1 MTTEKQ
7 TTSAVATEGTASE
20 KKVRKP
26 AAKRSNT
33 RKKTTPKTSGE
44 TNVTDDAEM
53 QAQNSEKNTLA
64 DRKSAKRSGGRKQ
77 RAAKPKAEQ
86 TGSKQEEQ
94 VQTESVLQ
102 DAEPAVTQAEPESVH
117 PQYVEQPLEAPA
129 ESEPVKQE
137 KDKLEPIESESV
149 KHEVVESEPM
159 ESESAKQESVKPD
172 PIKQESAKQEPVRQ
186 EPVKHESAKPVPQ
199 AVVVPEL
206 PQFEIGSIV
215 DLVQAPQRSI
225 ILTDQQIQQLTL
237 EELSERHAYLQD
249 LLANVL
255 DYDVVISDTNI
266 WLELFLPGGH
276 GDQRNNV
283 RLQFERQ
290 MEFIS
295 KLVKHRGCR
304 FMMMGE
310 TYEEIDRFATM
321 QDPTNHKEADFSDN
335 VVCLNTAAR
344 LAKRLILSQQ
354 RENRLRIEGLG
365 AESHHASFADPVII
379 RKVVELFSEGKKV
392 LLITNDASVA
402 IRSIGLCDDLQRV
415 NGVADEVWDSVYA
428 PLRPM
433 VFTFDDLKLLD
444 NYTRQYHYIQ
454 MASGEPWMYR
464 VGKREKAGDVAPL
477 DLWLEAFR
485 PGDKHRGDNLFTDQ
499 EMQLLQKKEQQKQA
513 SGQQKQMQNQQKQ
526 SSNQQKQSSNQQKQS
541 SNQQKQPSSQPK
553 QGRNQSNQGGGQP
566 KPEVSQPKQNDGALV
581 APVPQSV
588 PPADAVKELP
598 EVKSEVPV
606 VPEEAKSGSRSRRKS
621 SGRGKKQTGAKAEKT
636 AENAQEN

>member
-1 MTTEKQ
+1 MLAILQIVCQKIDIMTTKKQ
-7 TTSAVATEGTASE
+7 TTPAAATEGAASE

-33 RKKTTPKTSGE
+33 RKKTTPKANGE
-44 TNVTDDAEM
+44 TDAPDDAAM
-53 QAQNSEKNTLA
+53 QKQDATAQQDAIVAQEAVGQQTQDVAEQPSVASQNPNSEKNTLA
-64 DRKSAKRSGGRKQ
+64 DRKSNKRSGGRKQ
-77 RAAKPKAEQ
+77 RTAKPQAEQ
-86 TGSKQEEQ
+86 VETKQE
-94 VQTESVLQ
+94 LQ
-102 DAEPAVTQAEPESVH
+102 DAEPVVTHVEPDVEPLHVQQVEQLVETPVEAESVKQEIVKPESV
-117 PQYVEQPLEAPA
+117 
-129 ESEPVKQE
+129 
-137 KDKLEPIESESV
+137 KL
-149 KHEVVESEPM
+149 
-159 ESESAKQESVKPD
+159 ESVKPESVK
-172 PIKQESAKQEPVRQ
+172 PI
-186 EPVKHESAKPVPQ
+186 PQ
-199 AVVVPEL
+199 PVVVPDL
-206 PQFEIGSIV
+206 PQFEIDSIV
-215 DLVQAPQRSI
+215 DLAQAPQRSI
-225 ILTDQQIQQLTL
+225 VLTDQQIQQLTL
-237 EELSERHAYLQD
+237 EELSERHAYLQN
-249 LLANVL
+249 LLASVL

-365 AESHHASFADPVII
+365 AESHHASFADPAII

-454 MASGEPWMYR
+454 MASGEPWMCR
-464 VGKREKAGDVAPL
+464 VGKREKAGNVPLL

-499 EMQLLQKKEQQKQA
+499 EMQLLQKKEQQKQSLNQQKQA
-513 SGQQKQMQNQQKQ
+513 SGQQKQMANQQKQ
-526 SSNQQKQSSNQQKQS
+526 ASNQQKQAA
-541 SNQQKQPSSQPK
+541 SQPK
-553 QGRNQSNQGGGQP
+553 
-566 KPEVSQPKQNDGALV
+566 
-581 APVPQSV
+581 
-588 PPADAVKELP
+588 KELP
-598 EVKSEVPV
+598 EVNSEAPV
-606 VPEEAKSGSRSRRKS
+606 VAEEVKTGSRSRRKP
-621 SGRGKKQTGAKAEKT
+621 SGRGKKQTGAKAEKPM
-636 AENAQEN
+636 ENTQEN

>member
-1 MTTEKQ
+1 MLAILQIVCQKIDIMTTKKP
-7 TTSAVATEGTASE
+7 TTPAAATEGAASE

-33 RKKTTPKTSGE
+33 RKKTTPKANGE
-44 TNVTDDAEM
+44 TDAPDDAAM
-53 QAQNSEKNTLA
+53 QKQDAAVQQDAIVAQEAAGQQTQDVAEQPSVASQKPNSEKNTLA
-64 DRKSAKRSGGRKQ
+64 DRKSNKRSGGRKQ
-77 RAAKPKAEQ
+77 RTAKPQAEQ
-86 TGSKQEEQ
+86 VETKQELQ
-94 VQTESVLQ
+94 VQTESALL
-102 DAEPAVTQAEPESVH
+102 DAESVVTQVEHDVEPLYV
-117 PQYVEQPLEAPA
+117 QQVEQPVETPV
-129 ESEPVKQE
+129 ETEPVKQE
-137 KDKLEPIESESV
+137 VVKPEPAKSESV
-149 KHEVVESEPM
+149 
-159 ESESAKQESVKPD
+159 KQESVKP
-172 PIKQESAKQEPVRQ
+172 I
-186 EPVKHESAKPVPQ
+186 PQ
-199 AVVVPEL
+199 PVVVPDL
-206 PQFEIGSIV
+206 PQFEIDSIV
-215 DLVQAPQRSI
+215 DLAQAPQRSI
-225 ILTDQQIQQLTL
+225 VLTDQQIQQLTL
-237 EELSERHAYLQD
+237 EELSERHAYLQK
-249 LLANVL
+249 LLASVL

-365 AESHHASFADPVII
+365 AESHHASFADPAII
-379 RKVVELFSEGKKV
+379 RKVVELFSGGKKV

-454 MASGEPWMYR
+454 MASGEPWMCR
-464 VGKREKAGDVAPL
+464 VGKREKAGNVPLL

-499 EMQLLQKKEQQKQA
+499 EMQLLQKKEQQKQSLNQQKQA
-513 SGQQKQMQNQQKQ
+513 SGQQKQMANQQKQ
-526 SSNQQKQSSNQQKQS
+526 ASNQQKQTSNQQKQAA
-541 SNQQKQPSSQPK
+541 SQPK
-553 QGRNQSNQGGGQP
+553 
-566 KPEVSQPKQNDGALV
+566 
-581 APVPQSV
+581 
-588 PPADAVKELP
+588 KELP
-598 EVKSEVPV
+598 EVNSEAPV
-606 VPEEAKSGSRSRRKS
+606 VAEEVKTGSRSRRKP
-621 SGRGKKQTGAKAEKT
+621 SGRGKNQTGAKAEKT
-636 AENAQEN
+636 MENTQEN

>member
-1 MTTEKQ
+1 MTTKKQ
-7 TTSAVATEGTASE
+7 PKSASATEGVATE

-26 AAKRSNT
+26 AARRTST
-33 RKKTTPKTSGE
+33 RKKK
-44 TNVTDDAEM
+44 
-53 QAQNSEKNTLA
+53 
-64 DRKSAKRSGGRKQ
+64 
-77 RAAKPKAEQ
+77 
-86 TGSKQEEQ
+86 
-94 VQTESVLQ
+94 
-102 DAEPAVTQAEPESVH
+102 
-117 PQYVEQPLEAPA
+117 VE
-129 ESEPVKQE
+129 EPVKEAAVETDVVQTAAE
-137 KDKLEPIESESV
+137 
-149 KHEVVESEPM
+149 VESKPER
-159 ESESAKQESVKPD
+159 VKPE
-172 PIKQESAKQEPVRQ
+172 PAKPEIAKPE
-186 EPVKHESAKPVPQ
+186 EPVKPEEPAKTELLKSEQVKPEQVKPAKPEQIKPELAKPTPLSV
-199 AVVVPEL
+199 AVPEL
-206 PQFEIGSIV
+206 PHFKVSSII
-215 DLVQAPQRSI
+215 DLAQAPQRSI
-225 ILTDQQIQQLTL
+225 VLTDQQIQQLTL
-237 EELSERHAYLQD
+237 EEVAVRHAYLQE

-290 MEFIS
+290 LEFIS

-321 QDPTNHKEADFSDN
+321 QDPMNHKEADFSDN

-402 IRSIGLCDDLQRV
+402 IRSMGLCDDLQRI
-415 NGVADEVWDSVYA
+415 NGVADDVWDSVYA

-454 MASGEPWMYR
+454 MASGEPWMCG
-464 VGKREKAGDVAPL
+464 VGKRERATDVAPL
-477 DLWLEAFR
+477 ALWLEAFR

-499 EMQLLQKKEQQKQA
+499 EMQLLQKKEQQKLQTNQQKQQA
-513 SGQQKQMQNQQKQ
+513 NNQPKQGGGQQQKQQKQQKQQANNQPKQGGGQQKQNA
-526 SSNQQKQSSNQQKQS
+526 N
-541 SNQQKQPSSQPK
+541 QPK
-553 QGRNQSNQGGGQP
+553 Q
-566 KPEVSQPKQNDGALV
+566 EVSQPKPNEEVVALPV
-581 APVPQSV
+581 PVAQPAPVV
-588 PPADAVKELP
+588 EAVKEIP
-598 EVKSEVPV
+598 EVSTETPV
-606 VPEEAKSGSRSRRKS
+606 AQEEAKPASRTRRKP
-621 SGRGKKQTGAKAEKT
+621 SGRGKKQTAAKVEKT
-636 AENAQEN
+636 TENAPKN

>member
-1 MTTEKQ
+1 MLAILQIVCQKIDIMTTKKP
-7 TTSAVATEGTASE
+7 TTPAAATEGAASE

-33 RKKTTPKTSGE
+33 RKKTTPKATGE
-44 TNVTDDAEM
+44 TDAPDGAAM
-53 QAQNSEKNTLA
+53 QKQDAAAQQDAIVAQEAAGQQTQDVAEQPSVASQKPNSEKNTLA
-64 DRKSAKRSGGRKQ
+64 DRKSYKRSGGRKQ
-77 RAAKPKAEQ
+77 RTAKPQAEQ
-86 TGSKQEEQ
+86 VETKQELQ
-94 VQTESVLQ
+94 VQTESALL
-102 DAEPAVTQAEPESVH
+102 DAEPVVTQAEPDVEPLHV
-117 PQYVEQPLEAPA
+117 QQVEQPVGTPVEA
-129 ESEPVKQE
+129 ETVKQE
-137 KDKLEPIESESV
+137 VVKPEPAKPESVKQELAQPELIKSESV
-149 KHEVVESEPM
+149 KPEPV
-159 ESESAKQESVKPD
+159 KPESV
-172 PIKQESAKQEPVRQ
+172 KQEPV
-186 EPVKHESAKPVPQ
+186 KPIPQ
-199 AVVVPEL
+199 PVVVPDL
-206 PQFEIGSIV
+206 PQFEIDSIV
-215 DLVQAPQRSI
+215 DLAQAPQRSI
-225 ILTDQQIQQLTL
+225 VLTDQQIQQLTL
-237 EELSERHAYLQD
+237 EELSERHAYLQK
-249 LLANVL
+249 LLASVL

-365 AESHHASFADPVII
+365 AESHHASFADPAII

-454 MASGEPWMYR
+454 MASGEPWMCR
-464 VGKREKAGDVAPL
+464 VGKRGKAGNVPLL

-499 EMQLLQKKEQQKQA
+499 EMQLLQKKEQQKQSLNQQKQA
-513 SGQQKQMQNQQKQ
+513 SGQQKQM
-526 SSNQQKQSSNQQKQS
+526 
-541 SNQQKQPSSQPK
+541 SNQQKQPSNQQK
-553 QGRNQSNQGGGQP
+553 QTSNQQ
-566 KPEVSQPKQNDGALV
+566 KQTASQLK
-581 APVPQSV
+581 
-588 PPADAVKELP
+588 KELP
-598 EVKSEVPV
+598 EVNSEAPV
-606 VPEEAKSGSRSRRKS
+606 VAEEVKTGSRSRRKP
-621 SGRGKKQTGAKAEKT
+621 SGRGKKQPGAKAEKT
-636 AENAQEN
+636 MENAQEN

>member
-1 MTTEKQ
+1 MTTKKQ
-7 TTSAVATEGTASE
+7 PKSASATEGVATE

-26 AAKRSNT
+26 AARRTST
-33 RKKTTPKTSGE
+33 RKKK
-44 TNVTDDAEM
+44 
-53 QAQNSEKNTLA
+53 
-64 DRKSAKRSGGRKQ
+64 
-77 RAAKPKAEQ
+77 
-86 TGSKQEEQ
+86 
-94 VQTESVLQ
+94 
-102 DAEPAVTQAEPESVH
+102 
-117 PQYVEQPLEAPA
+117 VE
-129 ESEPVKQE
+129 EPVKEAAVETDVVQTAAE
-137 KDKLEPIESESV
+137 
-149 KHEVVESEPM
+149 VESKPER
-159 ESESAKQESVKPD
+159 VKPE
-172 PIKQESAKQEPVRQ
+172 PAKPEIAKPE
-186 EPVKHESAKPVPQ
+186 EPVKPEEPAKTELLKSEQVKPEQVKPAKPEQIKPELAKPTPLSV
-199 AVVVPEL
+199 AVPEL
-206 PQFEIGSIV
+206 PHFKVSSII
-215 DLVQAPQRSI
+215 DLAQAPQRSI
-225 ILTDQQIQQLTL
+225 VLTDQQIQQLTL
-237 EELSERHAYLQD
+237 EEVAVRHAYLQE

-290 MEFIS
+290 LEFIS

-321 QDPTNHKEADFSDN
+321 QDPMNHKEADFSDN

-402 IRSIGLCDDLQRV
+402 IRSMGLCDDLQRI
-415 NGVADEVWDSVYA
+415 NGVADDVWDSVYA

-454 MASGEPWMYR
+454 MASGEPWMCG
-464 VGKREKAGDVAPL
+464 VGKRERATDVAPL
-477 DLWLEAFR
+477 ALWLEAFR

-499 EMQLLQKKEQQKQA
+499 EMQLLQKKEQQKQQA
-513 SGQQKQMQNQQKQ
+513 NQQKQQANNQPKQGGGQQQKQQKQQKQQANNQPKQGGGQQKQNA
-526 SSNQQKQSSNQQKQS
+526 N
-541 SNQQKQPSSQPK
+541 QPK
-553 QGRNQSNQGGGQP
+553 Q
-566 KPEVSQPKQNDGALV
+566 EVSQPKPNEEVVALP
-581 APVPQSV
+581 APVAQ
-588 PPADAVKELP
+588 PAPVVEAVKEML
-598 EVKSEVPV
+598 EVSTEASVAQ
-606 VPEEAKSGSRSRRKS
+606 EEAKPASRTRRKP
-621 SGRGKKQTGAKAEKT
+621 SGRGKKQTTTKVEKT
-636 AENAQEN
+636 TENTPKN

>member
-1 MTTEKQ
+1 MTTKKQ
-7 TTSAVATEGTASE
+7 PKSASATEGVATE

-26 AAKRSNT
+26 AARRTST
-33 RKKTTPKTSGE
+33 RKKK
-44 TNVTDDAEM
+44 
-53 QAQNSEKNTLA
+53 
-64 DRKSAKRSGGRKQ
+64 
-77 RAAKPKAEQ
+77 
-86 TGSKQEEQ
+86 
-94 VQTESVLQ
+94 
-102 DAEPAVTQAEPESVH
+102 
-117 PQYVEQPLEAPA
+117 VE
-129 ESEPVKQE
+129 EPVKEAAVETDVVQTAAE
-137 KDKLEPIESESV
+137 
-149 KHEVVESEPM
+149 VESKPER
-159 ESESAKQESVKPD
+159 VKPE
-172 PIKQESAKQEPVRQ
+172 PAKPEIAKPE
-186 EPVKHESAKPVPQ
+186 EPVKPEEPAKTELLKSEQVKPEQVKPAKPEQIKPELAKPTPLSV
-199 AVVVPEL
+199 AVPEL
-206 PQFEIGSIV
+206 PHFKVSSII
-215 DLVQAPQRSI
+215 DLAQAPQRSI
-225 ILTDQQIQQLTL
+225 VLTDQQIQQLTL
-237 EELSERHAYLQD
+237 EEVAVRHAYLQE

-290 MEFIS
+290 LEFIS

-321 QDPTNHKEADFSDN
+321 QDPMNHKEADFSDN

-402 IRSIGLCDDLQRV
+402 IRSMGLCDDLQRI
-415 NGVADEVWDSVYA
+415 NGVADDVWDSVYA

-454 MASGEPWMYR
+454 MASGEPWMCG
-464 VGKREKAGDVAPL
+464 VGKRERATDVAPL
-477 DLWLEAFR
+477 ALWLEAFR

-499 EMQLLQKKEQQKQA
+499 EMQLLQKKEQQKQQA
-513 SGQQKQMQNQQKQ
+513 NQQKQQANNQPKQGGGQQQKQQKQQKQQANNQPKQGGGQQKQNA
-526 SSNQQKQSSNQQKQS
+526 N
-541 SNQQKQPSSQPK
+541 QPK
-553 QGRNQSNQGGGQP
+553 Q
-566 KPEVSQPKQNDGALV
+566 EVSQPKPNEEVVALP
-581 APVPQSV
+581 APVAQ
-588 PPADAVKELP
+588 PAPVVEAVKEML
-598 EVKSEVPV
+598 EVSTEASVAQ
-606 VPEEAKSGSRSRRKS
+606 EEAKPASRTRRKP
-621 SGRGKKQTGAKAEKT
+621 SGRVKKQTTTKVEKT
-636 AENAQEN
+636 TENTPKN

>member
-1 MTTEKQ
+1 MTTKKQ
-7 TTSAVATEGTASE
+7 PKSASATEGVATE

-26 AAKRSNT
+26 AARRTST
-33 RKKTTPKTSGE
+33 RKKK
-44 TNVTDDAEM
+44 
-53 QAQNSEKNTLA
+53 
-64 DRKSAKRSGGRKQ
+64 
-77 RAAKPKAEQ
+77 
-86 TGSKQEEQ
+86 
-94 VQTESVLQ
+94 
-102 DAEPAVTQAEPESVH
+102 
-117 PQYVEQPLEAPA
+117 VE
-129 ESEPVKQE
+129 EPVKEAAVETDVVQTAAE
-137 KDKLEPIESESV
+137 
-149 KHEVVESEPM
+149 VESKPER
-159 ESESAKQESVKPD
+159 VKPE
-172 PIKQESAKQEPVRQ
+172 PAKPEIAKPE
-186 EPVKHESAKPVPQ
+186 EPVKPEEPAKTELLKSEQVKPEQVKPAKPEQIKPELAKPTPLSV
-199 AVVVPEL
+199 AVPEL
-206 PQFEIGSIV
+206 PHFKVSSII
-215 DLVQAPQRSI
+215 DLAQAPQRSI
-225 ILTDQQIQQLTL
+225 VLTDQQIQQLTL
-237 EELSERHAYLQD
+237 EEVAVRHAYLQE

-290 MEFIS
+290 LEFIS

-321 QDPTNHKEADFSDN
+321 QDPMNHKEADFSDN

-402 IRSIGLCDDLQRV
+402 IRSMGLCDDLQRI
-415 NGVADEVWDSVYA
+415 NGVTDDVWDSVYA

-454 MASGEPWMYR
+454 MASGEPWMCG
-464 VGKREKAGDVAPL
+464 VGKRERATDVAPL
-477 DLWLEAFR
+477 ALWLEAFR

-499 EMQLLQKKEQQKQA
+499 EMQLLQKKEQQKQQA
-513 SGQQKQMQNQQKQ
+513 NQQKQQANNQPKQGGGQQQKQQKQQKQQANNQPKQGGGQQKQNA
-526 SSNQQKQSSNQQKQS
+526 N
-541 SNQQKQPSSQPK
+541 QPK
-553 QGRNQSNQGGGQP
+553 Q
-566 KPEVSQPKQNDGALV
+566 EVSQPKPNEEVVALP
-581 APVPQSV
+581 APVAQ
-588 PPADAVKELP
+588 PAPVVEAVKEML
-598 EVKSEVPV
+598 EVSTEASVAQ
-606 VPEEAKSGSRSRRKS
+606 EEAKPASRTRRKP
-621 SGRGKKQTGAKAEKT
+621 SGRVKKQTTTKVEKT
-636 AENAQEN
+636 TENTPKN

>member
-1 MTTEKQ
+1 M
-7 TTSAVATEGTASE
+7 A
-20 KKVRKP
+20 
-26 AAKRSNT
+26 
-33 RKKTTPKTSGE
+33 
-44 TNVTDDAEM
+44 
-53 QAQNSEKNTLA
+53 
-64 DRKSAKRSGGRKQ
+64 
-77 RAAKPKAEQ
+77 
-86 TGSKQEEQ
+86 
-94 VQTESVLQ
+94 
-102 DAEPAVTQAEPESVH
+102 
-117 PQYVEQPLEAPA
+117 
-129 ESEPVKQE
+129 
-137 KDKLEPIESESV
+137 
-149 KHEVVESEPM
+149 
-159 ESESAKQESVKPD
+159 
-172 PIKQESAKQEPVRQ
+172 
-186 EPVKHESAKPVPQ
+186 
-199 AVVVPEL
+199 
-206 PQFEIGSIV
+206 
-215 DLVQAPQRSI
+215 QAPQRSI
-225 ILTDQQIQQLTL
+225 VLTDQQIQQLTL
-237 EELSERHAYLQD
+237 EELSERHAYLQK
-249 LLANVL
+249 LLASVL

-365 AESHHASFADPVII
+365 AESHHASFADPAII

-454 MASGEPWMYR
+454 MASGEPWMCR
-464 VGKREKAGDVAPL
+464 VGKREKAGNVPLL

-499 EMQLLQKKEQQKQA
+499 EMQLLQKKEQQKQSLNQQKQA
-513 SGQQKQMQNQQKQ
+513 SGQQKQMANQQKQ
-526 SSNQQKQSSNQQKQS
+526 ASNQQKQTSNQQKQTA
-541 SNQQKQPSSQPK
+541 SQPK
-553 QGRNQSNQGGGQP
+553 
-566 KPEVSQPKQNDGALV
+566 
-581 APVPQSV
+581 
-588 PPADAVKELP
+588 KELP
-598 EVKSEVPV
+598 EVNSEAPV
-606 VPEEAKSGSRSRRKS
+606 VAEEVKTGSRSRRKP

-636 AENAQEN
+636 MENAQEN

>member
-1 MTTEKQ
+1 MLAILQIVCQKIDIMTTKKP
-7 TTSAVATEGTASE
+7 TTPAAATGGAASE

-33 RKKTTPKTSGE
+33 RKKTTPKATGE
-44 TNVTDDAEM
+44 TDAPDDAAM
-53 QAQNSEKNTLA
+53 QKQDAAVQQDAIVAQEAVGQQTQDVAEQPSVASQNPNSEKNTLA
-64 DRKSAKRSGGRKQ
+64 DRKSNKRSGGRKQ
-77 RAAKPKAEQ
+77 RTAKPQAEQ
-86 TGSKQEEQ
+86 VETKQELQ
-94 VQTESVLQ
+94 VQTESALL
-102 DAEPAVTQAEPESVH
+102 DAEPVVTQAEPDVEPLHV
-117 PQYVEQPLEAPA
+117 QQVEQPVGTPVEA
-129 ESEPVKQE
+129 ETVKQE
-137 KDKLEPIESESV
+137 VVKPEPAKPESVKQELAQPELIKSESV
-149 KHEVVESEPM
+149 KPEPV
-159 ESESAKQESVKPD
+159 KPESVKP
-172 PIKQESAKQEPVRQ
+172 I
-186 EPVKHESAKPVPQ
+186 PQ
-199 AVVVPEL
+199 PVVVPDL
-206 PQFEIGSIV
+206 PQFEIDSIV
-215 DLVQAPQRSI
+215 DLAQAPQRSI
-225 ILTDQQIQQLTL
+225 VLTDQQIQQLTL
-237 EELSERHAYLQD
+237 EELSERHAYLQN
-249 LLANVL
+249 LLASVL

-365 AESHHASFADPVII
+365 AESHHASFADPAII

-454 MASGEPWMYR
+454 MASGEPWMCR
-464 VGKREKAGDVAPL
+464 VGKREKAGNVPLL

-499 EMQLLQKKEQQKQA
+499 EMQLLQKKEQQKQSLNQQKQA
-513 SGQQKQMQNQQKQ
+513 SGQQKQMANQQKQ
-526 SSNQQKQSSNQQKQS
+526 ASNQQKQTSNQQKQAA
-541 SNQQKQPSSQPK
+541 SQPK
-553 QGRNQSNQGGGQP
+553 
-566 KPEVSQPKQNDGALV
+566 
-581 APVPQSV
+581 
-588 PPADAVKELP
+588 KELP
-598 EVKSEVPV
+598 EVNSEAPV
-606 VPEEAKSGSRSRRKS
+606 VAEEVKTGSRSRRKP

-636 AENAQEN
+636 MENAQEN

>member
-1 MTTEKQ
+1 MLAILQIVCQKIDIMTTKKQ
-7 TTSAVATEGTASE
+7 TTPAAATGGAASE

-33 RKKTTPKTSGE
+33 RKKTTSKATGE
-44 TNVTDDAEM
+44 TDAPDDAAM
-53 QAQNSEKNTLA
+53 QKQDAAAQQDAIVVQEAAGQQTQDVAEQPSVASQKPNSEKNTLA
-64 DRKSAKRSGGRKQ
+64 DRKSNKRSGGRKQ
-77 RAAKPKAEQ
+77 RTAKPQAEQ
-86 TGSKQEEQ
+86 VETEQELQ
-94 VQTESVLQ
+94 VQTESALL
-102 DAEPAVTQAEPESVH
+102 DAEPVVTQAEPDVEPLHV
-117 PQYVEQPLEAPA
+117 QQVEQPVGTPVEA
-129 ESEPVKQE
+129 ETVKQE
-137 KDKLEPIESESV
+137 VVKPEPAKSESV
-149 KHEVVESEPM
+149 
-159 ESESAKQESVKPD
+159 KQESVKP
-172 PIKQESAKQEPVRQ
+172 I
-186 EPVKHESAKPVPQ
+186 PQ
-199 AVVVPEL
+199 PVVVPDL
-206 PQFEIGSIV
+206 PQFEIDSIV
-215 DLVQAPQRSI
+215 DLAQAPQRSI
-225 ILTDQQIQQLTL
+225 VLTDQQIQQLTL
-237 EELSERHAYLQD
+237 EELSERHAYLQN
-249 LLANVL
+249 LLASVL

-365 AESHHASFADPVII
+365 AESHHASFADPAII

-454 MASGEPWMYR
+454 MASGEPWMCR
-464 VGKREKAGDVAPL
+464 VGKREKAGNVPLL

-499 EMQLLQKKEQQKQA
+499 EMQLLQKKEQQKQSLNQQKQA
-513 SGQQKQMQNQQKQ
+513 SGQQKQMANQQKQ
-526 SSNQQKQSSNQQKQS
+526 ASNQQKQTSNQQKQAA
-541 SNQQKQPSSQPK
+541 SQPK
-553 QGRNQSNQGGGQP
+553 
-566 KPEVSQPKQNDGALV
+566 
-581 APVPQSV
+581 
-588 PPADAVKELP
+588 KELP
-598 EVKSEVPV
+598 EVNSEAPV
-606 VPEEAKSGSRSRRKS
+606 VAEEVKTGSRSRRKP

-636 AENAQEN
+636 MENAQEN